1 MLGIKIISQKKY
13 DSFISTIEQ
22 YDMAVELSAQYANEL
37 LKLSEENKQ
46 LKDSI
51 ANLRSTNGIRKD
63 VPAYTSR
70 TEKPGSAEYPDEQM
84 SASSYHKARRRSTPR
99 ARHPAVHNNP
109 PEYTRPVVSYR
120 TKACC
125 PRCTQTAVHVPS

>member
-63 VPAYTSR
+63 EIARLHLKLKKLREENNTHKATKCVIPA
-70 TEKPGSAEYPDEQM
+70 PGSCNTCKLET
-84 SASSYHKARRRSTPR
+84 SACRKIIVEDQLYCII
-99 ARHPAVHNNP
+99 P
-109 PEYTRPVVSYR
+109 PKQKTCNS
-120 TKACC
+120 K
-125 PRCTQTAVHVPS
+125 Q